1 MGEPTPTPTEPPAS
15 EKASSG
21 TSLVRRRSSLFARG
35 EPMVWLCGG
44 ALAIC
49 LLMAVGLIVL
59 VGWQGGRA
67 FWPKELT
74 RVETSAGKALLG
86 EPANEEWFTPDASLL
101 TSMEEQSK
109 DLAARARAEM
119 AENDGQLHRMQLRIG
134 NYELTGAHYAWV
146 TGVDGAT
153 ETAQQPEWAITVERL
168 EWGRFYGTPKAF
180 SEGRAA
186 HGYQGHDETQLTFTR
201 KHEGDPAA
209 VWEAF
214 EALHETIRD
223 RWKEA
228 REIEKDEIGS
238 LNDELK
244 RADLDRRRTE
254 RDHGVLSDRGRA
266 ALVTYLALR
275 HRIEGEDVREGYQ
288 PMYERLAALD
298 AILQGQAQRAASG
311 ELQETFDRFAGLRE
325 RALGIADAPEPDA
338 KEAEAPIKRVRGSID
353 EVVDRV
359 AALDFENAKS
369 AIVFET
375 ASGQEK
381 VIPLA
386 EIVRA
391 YPANQLGWLD
401 KLGVYASRWWEFL
414 TDDPREAN
422 AEGGVWPAI
431 FGTVV
436 MTLIMSLLVVPFGVL
451 AALYLR
457 EYAKQGAL
465 VSAVRIA
472 VNNLAGVPSI
482 VFGVFG
488 LGFFCYIVGGRI
500 DEMFYSLELKEL
512 NNPTYG
518 KGGLLWASLTLA
530 LLTLPVVVVATEEA
544 LSAVPNSM
552 REGSFACGASK
563 WQTIR
568 RIILPRA
575 LPGIMTGMILSVARG
590 AGEVAPLMLVGAVK
604 LAPDLP
610 IDGTAPFIH
619 PERSFMHLGFHIYDL
634 GLQSSNSEAARP
646 MVYTSTML
654 LIGVVVVLNLA
665 AIWIRARLRKS
676 HG

>member
-1 MGEPTPTPTEPPAS
+1 MSAARR
-15 EKASSG
+15 KSSM
-21 TSLVRRRSSLFARG
+21 FARG

-44 ALAIC
+44 ALVIC
-49 LLMAVGLIVL
+49 LAMAVGLIVL
-59 VGWQGGRA
+59 VAWHGGRA
-67 FWPKELT
+67 FWPKEIT
-74 RVETSAGKALLG
+74 RVETTAGKVLMG
-86 EPANEEWFTPDASLL
+86 EPTQEEWFTPDESVLSSM
-101 TSMEEQSK
+101 TSQSGE
-109 DLAARARAEM
+109 LARRAREEM
-119 AENDGQLHRMQLRIG
+119 ATHDGQLYRVQLRTG
-134 NYELTGAHYAWV
+134 NYELTNSHYTWV
-146 TGVDGAT
+146 LGVDGAT
-153 ETAQQPEWAITVERL
+153 AGKTTPAWAVTVERL

-180 SEGRAA
+180 AAGRARD
-186 HGYQGHDETQLTFTR
+186 GYDGHDASELVFTHQ
-201 KHEGDPAA
+201 HEGEPAD
-209 VWEAF
+209 VWRAF
-214 EALHETIRD
+214 EASHETVRK
-223 RWKEA
+223 RWDQA
-228 REIEKDEIGS
+228 RSIEEERVGK
-238 LNDELK
+238 LNEELN
-244 RADLDRRRTE
+244 AAALDRRRAE
-254 RDHGVLSDRGRA
+254 RDHGVFSMEGRR
-266 ALVTYLALR
+266 ALIGFLAVKHEL
-275 HRIEGEDVREGYQ
+275 EGEDVRVGYQ
-288 PMYERLAALD
+288 PMFERLAAVDELLGERTGD
-298 AILQGQAQRAASG
+298 SAA
-311 ELQETFDRFAGLRE
+311 EPRQEALDRFRDLRE
-325 RALGIADAPEPDA
+325 RALGLSGAPEPDA
-338 KEAEAPIKRVRGSID
+338 AELAAPVERIAGRLDRIKA
-353 EVVDRV
+353 EV

-369 AIVFET
+369 ALVFET
-375 ASGQEK
+375 ASGEEK

-391 YPANQLGWLD
+391 YPANRLGALE
-401 KLGVYASRWWEFL
+401 KMGVYLSRWWEFL

-436 MTLIMSLLVVPFGVL
+436 MTLIMSILVVPFGVL

-500 DEMFYSLELKEL
+500 DETFFSLNLP
-512 NNPTYG
+512 NPTFG

-575 LPGIMTGMILSVARG
+575 LPGVMTGMILAIARG

-610 IDGTAPFIH
+610 IDGTAPFVH
-619 PERSFMHLGFHIYDL
+619 AERSFMHLGFHIYDL
-634 GLQSSNSEAARP
+634 GFQSSNSEAARP
-646 MVYTSTML
+646 MVYTSTLL

-665 AIWIRARLRKS
+665 AIWIRARLRRS